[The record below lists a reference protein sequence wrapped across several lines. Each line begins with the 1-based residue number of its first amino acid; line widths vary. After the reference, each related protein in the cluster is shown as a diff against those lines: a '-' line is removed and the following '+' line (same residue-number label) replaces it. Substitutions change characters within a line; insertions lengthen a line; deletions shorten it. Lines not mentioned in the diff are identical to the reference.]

1 MHGELGVPTGE
12 VVHALAIPVSAIVYD
27 KGLPLAFVQVRGET
41 FARRELELGVR
52 QDDFV
57 QVRAGLS
64 AGERVVT
71 QGAYRVHLASLSST
85 LPEHDHAH

>member
-1 MHGELGVPTGE
+1 MVSLACQPEKSSRPLPFRSVPSCMTG
-12 VVHALAIPVSAIVYD
+12 AYR
-27 KGLPLAFVQVRGET
+27 LPLSRWGET
-41 FARRELELGVR
+41 FARRELELGVQ

-71 QGAYRVHLASLSST
+71 RGAYRVHLASLSST